1 MYICLHCGH
10 EFDEIDRK
18 HYDHGTGVWEEYCPC
33 CGSEDFE
40 EAAECVECGAV
51 KSVDYLVNGWCD
63 DCLNIAADDYKTVFE
78 YGADRTAVVEL
89 NGVLAREF
97 SRTEIEAI
105 LLNHLMNNGDLKKA
119 TKDFAFDDKYDFAD
133 WLKGKKTNE

>member
-10 EFDEIDRK
+10 EFEK
-18 HYDHGTGVWEEYCPC
+18 PNTTHNGGYWEEEWNECPN

-51 KSVDYLVNGWCD
+51 KSVDYLVNGWCE
-63 DCLNIAADDYKTVFE
+63 DCLNIAAEDYKTVFE
-78 YGADRTAVVEL
+78 YGADRTQVVEL
-89 NGVLAREF
+89 NGVLAREY

-105 LLNHLMNNGDLKKA
+105 LLNHLMNNGNLKKA
-119 TKDFAFDDKYDFAD
+119 TKDFAFDDKPDFAEWMND
-133 WLKGKKTNE
+133 RD